1 MQGPDRAQRGGPRL
15 PVGGSPEVSE
25 TNRGRRGLIRARGS
39 LAERA
44 RNLKLTL
51 FYRCPATNKPCKYNA
66 DTRQQMWMSVCWSI
80 FMISFCSC
88 WHPFAH
94 LLDSIFPEGHTDRHK
109 PIAEIIARDSQC
121 HSGGDGEES
130 HGMALG
136 SSAATLTAAAEGG
149 PEDTPEDIENLIAA
163 VEDAERR

>member
-1 MQGPDRAQRGGPRL
+1 M
-15 PVGGSPEVSE
+15 SS
-25 TNRGRRGLIRARGS
+25 
-39 LAERA
+39 
-44 RNLKLTL
+44 
-51 FYRCPATNKPCKYNA
+51 FYKATKYNG
-66 DTRQQMWMSVCWSI
+66 DTKQQMWMSAI
-80 FMISFCSC
+80 GDFHDSFCGC

-94 LLDSIFPEGHTDRHK
+94 LLDIIFPVGHADRHK